1 MFLLTAP
8 VWIMQSLITG
18 LCRFIRW
25 FPPEQRQGV
34 NQLLC
39 TLSRRSASLPDQP
52 LSTNICPCL
61 SQTQLD
67 TSAVCHRPRAFAF
80 DHTEI
85 GKVQCVCVCVF
96 VYASVS
102 VCTPRLLI
110 VYIYKVG
117 VGTHQTEW
125 RAVCIGVML
134 SVSLSCPVWEDSK
147 ADEFLKY
154 TPWRVKAENWFAMRR
169 LSFFH
174 YVLHL
179 FHLLLNTIF
188 RHFIHKQNMCCP
200 VCNGLILGI
209 LAHLLST
216 YGKLHLKM
224 SECDCIRWQSIK
236 ISGMYFQEG

>member
-85 GKVQCVCVCVF
+85 GKVQCVCMCVF

-102 VCTPRLLI
+102 VHTTVARRLHIQSWCWHSSNRVAGRLHRGYAVSVLELSCVRGQQSWWILEVYTLKSQGRKLI
-110 VYIYKVG
+110 CHETSFFLSLCFASLPSSFKHYIQTFYS
-117 VGTHQTEW
+117 QTE
-125 RAVCIGVML
+125 
-134 SVSLSCPVWEDSK
+134 
-147 ADEFLKY
+147 
-154 TPWRVKAENWFAMRR
+154 
-169 LSFFH
+169 
-174 YVLHL
+174 YVLSSL
-179 FHLLLNTIF
+179 
-188 RHFIHKQNMCCP
+188 
-200 VCNGLILGI
+200 
-209 LAHLLST
+209 
-216 YGKLHLKM
+216 
-224 SECDCIRWQSIK
+224 
-236 ISGMYFQEG
+236 